1 LRRFSEPGPWTS
13 NDLKGQ
19 LIPEIGQPNKII
31 TERKIS
37 GKVLGGLYCC
47 AKFGWLVLILRA
59 FDLQTPTNAS
69 KITVLCHLSRYMGSI
84 INNTTKEHIRP
95 GETVNTTYDV

>member
-1 LRRFSEPGPWTS
+1 MTS
-13 NDLKGQ
+13 KLKRYQ
-19 LIPEIGQPNKII
+19 KLANRTRI

-59 FDLQTPTNAS
+59 FGLQTPTNAS
-69 KITVLCHLSRYMGSI
+69 NITVLWHLSPYVGSI
-84 INNTTKEHIRP
+84 INNTTKEHIRR